1 MSSRTLYPHS
11 CLLAFSVF
19 FIRPSSAFHLY
30 IKVMI
35 PIKVASV
42 IKKLRDITVT
52 ILITKNGL
60 DDVADSKLP

>member
-11 CLLAFSVF
+11 CLLVFSVF
-19 FIRPSSAFHLY
+19 FIRPGSAFHLC

-42 IKKLRDITVT
+42 IEKLRDITIT

-60 DDVADSKLP
+60 YDVADSKLP